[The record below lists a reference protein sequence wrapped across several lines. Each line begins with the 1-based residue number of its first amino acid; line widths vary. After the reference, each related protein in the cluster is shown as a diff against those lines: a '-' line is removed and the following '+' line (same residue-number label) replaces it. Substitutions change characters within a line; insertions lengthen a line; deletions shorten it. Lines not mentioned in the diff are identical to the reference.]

1 MAITKT
7 RTVRDITVRPAADTS
22 AADNTNVKHP
32 TLEIVYRYTFDDP
45 DDNVLPAAVEDI
57 ITISRYVEDGGSA
70 TDYSG
75 EDTLVGTVAAAIWT

>member
-7 RTVRDITVRPAADTS
+7 RTVRDITVHPLADSS
-22 AADNTNVKHP
+22 AADSANAKHP

-45 DDNVLPAAVEDI
+45 NDNILPAMVEDT

-75 EDTLVGTVAAAIWT
+75 EEALVRTVAAAIWT